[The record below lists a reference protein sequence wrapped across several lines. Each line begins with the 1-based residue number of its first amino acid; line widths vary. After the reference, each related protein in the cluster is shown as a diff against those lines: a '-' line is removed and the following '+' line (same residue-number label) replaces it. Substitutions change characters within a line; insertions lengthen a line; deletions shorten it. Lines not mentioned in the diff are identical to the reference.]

1 MARRIF
7 PPTSATVMQLFEQA
21 TSCPYGYLVVVLNS
35 GKLEQD
41 RLHNNI
47 FESIR
52 KVDKRNLPDVDGDSV
67 ANSKDEE
74 EQSMTD
80 EDFISNI
87 GPPGKGRKVKLK
99 EERSRREIGSW
110 RFQDPLRQANL
121 ERFKVKVNGY
131 EDQGYTFDQAVHHAA
146 TVELPYLRKR
156 LRQEYN
162 QFLIDF

>member
-1 MARRIF
+1 MVR
-7 PPTSATVMQLFEQA
+7 TSDF
-21 TSCPYGYLVVVLNS
+21 SPLVDLNS

-52 KVDKRNLPDVDGDSV
+52 KVDERNLPDVDGDSV
-67 ANSKDEE
+67 ANSEDEE

-80 EDFISNI
+80 EDFISNL
-87 GPPGKGRKVKLK
+87 GPPGKRRNVKLK
-99 EERSRREIGSW
+99 EERSRREIESW
-110 RFQDPLRQANL
+110 RFQDPLRQVNL
-121 ERFKVKVNGY
+121 KWFKVKVNGY
-131 EDQGYTFDQAVHHAA
+131 EDQEYTFDQAVHHAA

-162 QFLIDF
+162 QFLVDL